1 MTSVGSGHRD
11 LKTGLQSPHARGPW
25 QATAC
30 PGGVRGAWGAGPAM
44 SSRPVSPGSSLC
56 LLPGPACVFPTVAL
70 VASSVTWGLTT
81 GSRGGCCADI
91 HRCEVHFSVLLSGCP
106 LGHGRVRWASAPS
119 AVCGNAFPESN
130 PLPVVGC
137 AVSAPRQPS
146 AFCPISGGLC
156 LPARHRAG
164 LCGAPGSLPG
174 LRVPGSSLA
183 PGGGATWWPGSAL
196 EAPAAGEAPSLLQ
209 EFQEIQ

>member
-1 MTSVGSGHRD
+1 MGCWPRHELSSRLPGEQPVPAAGPCMRVSDSGSG
-11 LKTGLQSPHARGPW
+11 GLQCHLGADNRE
-25 QATAC
+25 
-30 PGGVRGAWGAGPAM
+30 PGGGAAVQTFTDDRERRGVQTFRRQGAG
-44 SSRPVSPGSSLC
+44 VG
-56 LLPGPACVFPTVAL
+56 GV
-70 VASSVTWGLTT
+70 GL
-81 GSRGGCCADI
+81 ADV
-91 HRCEVHFSVLLSGCP
+91 HRCELHSSVLLSGCP
-106 LGHGRVRWASAPS
+106 LGHGRVRWASTPS

-146 AFCPISGGLC
+146 TFCPISGGLC